1 MALFEALRRQSGHLL
16 PAVLLVLVSLG
27 LQFSPDVASL
37 DHRLLDAVQR
47 HRFSQL
53 PVPDTVGPDDPVVVV
68 GIDNAF
74 LDAVDEPLALSHHYL
89 AGFFTAMR
97 QAQPAAVGVDLVLP
111 AKRFDAITSV
121 RKPGQDYHRVLLAS
135 LMAAT
140 QAYPLIVAKVW
151 EPRTQTFYNINVDY
165 AAVLAQQPDA
175 YASQAS
181 ALFHYESDGR
191 IRQYP
196 GPAFQPGAEHRTL
209 TSEVFA
215 ATGLETQPWSG
226 LINYQRHG
234 ALPYVPIAQVLAWLE
249 DGDEAALK
257 KQFEGRMVLLG
268 TTFDDEDLLEV
279 PVPLAAWMQNRTA
292 IPGVLLHAHVLR
304 NMIHDELL
312 QPAPFPV
319 SLALALL
326 TVLFWLGPSS
336 RLKSVLLVGFIACI
350 LLAVPILLT
359 HDVWFPPLAI
369 VLTALL
375 AYLSRN
381 GWDAWLGFLERRR
394 LTGAFGG
401 YVSPAVLKEILDGQ
415 VETGRQGQNVHI
427 CVLFSDIR
435 GFTSFSENLKAE
447 EVVRML
453 NEYFARMTP
462 IVHAHGGT
470 VDKFIGDGL
479 MAFFGAPNRLE
490 SPERNAF
497 EAAKA
502 MVRELELLNA
512 ERAKRLE
519 PLLAIGV
526 GLHAGRA
533 VVGHIG
539 SSDRHEYTAIG
550 DTVNTA
556 ARLESA
562 SKEAGYT
569 VILSD
574 TVLERLGPQ
583 SDVVSVGEVPL
594 KGRSPMHIHGYA
606 STRQPG
612 A

>member
-1 MALFEALRRQSGHLL
+1 MAFIATLRQQWGHLL
-16 PAVLLVLVSLG
+16 PATLLVLASAFM
-27 LQFSPDVASL
+27 QFSDAVELL
-37 DHRLLDAVQR
+37 DHQILDALQR
-47 HRFSQL
+47 YRFRQL
-53 PVPDTVGPDDPVVVV
+53 PLPQSVGDEDPVVVV
-68 GIDNAF
+68 GIDNEF
-74 LDAVDEPLALSHHYL
+74 LDEVDEPLALSHHYL
-89 AGFFTAMR
+89 AEFFNAMR
-97 QAQPAAVGVDLVLP
+97 QAQPASVGVDLVLP

-135 LMAAT
+135 LMAAI
-140 QAYPLIVAKVW
+140 QDYPLIVAKVW
-151 EPRTQTFYNINVDY
+151 EPRTQTFYNINLDY
-165 AAVLAQQPDA
+165 AAVLAQQGDA
-175 YASQAS
+175 FASQAS

-191 IRQYP
+191 IRHYP
-196 GPAFQPGAEHRTL
+196 GARFQPGGDEATL
-209 TSEVFA
+209 SAQVHA
-215 ATGLETQPWSG
+215 AAGLQRQKWDG
-226 LINYQRHG
+226 LINYQNHG
-234 ALPYVPIAQVLAWLE
+234 AMMYVPIRQVLDWLE
-249 DGDEAALK
+249 KGDTEALK
-257 KQFEGRMVLLG
+257 KQFEGRIVLLG
-268 TTFDDEDLLEV
+268 TTFDDEDLLES
-279 PVPLAAWMQNRTA
+279 PVPLAAWMPGRTA
-292 IPGVLLHAHVLR
+292 VPGVLLHAHVVR
-304 NMIHDELL
+304 NMLNDEFLR
-312 QPAPFPV
+312 PVPFPF
-319 SLALALL
+319 SLGLSLL
-326 TVLFWLGPSS
+326 TVLFWLGASS
-336 RLKSVLLVGFIACI
+336 RIKSVLLLVFVAGVLVSLPM
-350 LLAVPILLT
+350 LLAHQIWL
-359 HDVWFPPLAI
+359 PPLAI
-369 VLTALL
+369 LATAVL

-415 VETGRQGQNVHI
+415 VETGKLGQNVHA

-462 IVHAHGGT
+462 IVHEHGGT

-490 SPERNAF
+490 CPERNAF
-497 EAAKA
+497 DAAKA
-502 MVRELELLNA
+502 MIRELELLND

-519 PLLAIGV
+519 PTLAIGV
-526 GLHAGRA
+526 GLHSGRV

-562 SKEAGYT
+562 SKDAGYA

-574 TVLERLGPQ
+574 VVMQRIGPQ
-583 SDVVSVGEVPL
+583 PDVSAVGEVPL

-606 STRQPG
+606 KVNKS
-612 A
+612 